1 VDYVEYSFVS
11 NSKVR
16 DKYVAFRPRCCCL
29 ASFFGPCPARLCA
42 TNFTRNYNTEKS
54 DTGTGNN
61 GVQRFMPTR
70 IIFKAAGGGRRK
82 ARHLSRARLIF
93 WIRGARYFS
102 LMSSLVVS
110 TPPWAAPA
118 ASPNEYRYVRCT
130 KCTKYLE
137 ERRERERDRERERE
151 REREGERGEEGE
163 RHEAARRDAAERRI
177 RLGRN
182 FG

>member
-1 VDYVEYSFVS
+1 
-11 NSKVR
+11 
-16 DKYVAFRPRCCCL
+16 
-29 ASFFGPCPARLCA
+29 
-42 TNFTRNYNTEKS
+42 
-54 DTGTGNN
+54 
-61 GVQRFMPTR
+61 
-70 IIFKAAGGGRRK
+70 
-82 ARHLSRARLIF
+82 
-93 WIRGARYFS
+93 
-102 LMSSLVVS
+102 MSSLVVS

-151 REREGERGEEGE
+151 GERGEEGE